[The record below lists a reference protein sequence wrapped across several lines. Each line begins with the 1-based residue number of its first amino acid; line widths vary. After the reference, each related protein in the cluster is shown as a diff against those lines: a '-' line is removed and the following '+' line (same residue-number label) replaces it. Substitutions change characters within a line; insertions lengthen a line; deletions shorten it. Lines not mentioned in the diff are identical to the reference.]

1 MGLGHSPS
9 RARPIW
15 PPGWPSTSEPP
26 GAPARTQPLLH
37 AHHLHRVAGGR
48 RYLHLAGKAL
58 KLKLN
63 RASDCLSML
72 RKVPG
77 LLQEQHRG
85 AALGLRE
92 NTAFARDSV
101 HARAGDPV
109 YTPHLVSSM
118 PQSNRNREV
127 PCEDTSP
134 PEPQGPPA
142 RTRRSCRRLP
152 RAPVQPARKSA
163 LMNAC

>member
-1 MGLGHSPS
+1 
-9 RARPIW
+9 
-15 PPGWPSTSEPP
+15 
-26 GAPARTQPLLH
+26 
-37 AHHLHRVAGGR
+37 
-48 RYLHLAGKAL
+48 
-58 KLKLN
+58 
-63 RASDCLSML
+63 ML

-134 PEPQGPPA
+134 LSRKDPQPERG
-142 RTRRSCRRLP
+142 
-152 RAPVQPARKSA
+152 A
-163 LMNAC
+163 LAAASPELLSSQRGSLR